1 MIKIWR
7 HYGSYFGAGGTIT
20 DTAITETTTADGVYT
35 DEVLASIAESG
46 FNGIW
51 VHGQLHNLIWRPE
64 FPELA
69 PLAALHQERMNSL
82 IRRAAKHGLK
92 VYLYMQPPRAL
103 PVADEAFWNAHK
115 DVGGQEIP
123 SPAGIPGAPLYRSLC
138 TSTDIVRKYIRNGM
152 ADLTRALPGLGGYII
167 ISASEYPAHCYTHR
181 NQENVEYTRY

>member
-7 HYGSYFGAGGTIT
+7 YYGSYFGAGGTIT

-103 PVADEAFWNAHK
+103 PVADEAFWSVHK

-138 TSTDIVRKYIRNGM
+138 TSTDIALRPQPQR
-152 ADLTRALPGLGGYII
+152 ADASGQPVVLSAGLAVCPKCRRTHGAAAGGSGSRPLP
-167 ISASEYPAHCYTHR
+167 P
-181 NQENVEYTRY
+181 